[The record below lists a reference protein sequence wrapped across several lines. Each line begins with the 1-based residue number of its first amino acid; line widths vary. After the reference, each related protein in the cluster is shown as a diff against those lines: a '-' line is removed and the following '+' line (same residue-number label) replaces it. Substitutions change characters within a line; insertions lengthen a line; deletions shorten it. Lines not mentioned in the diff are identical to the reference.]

1 MGGMV
6 GILTHNKNKI
16 VPFPFAYHAR
26 KLGTLAEVID
36 GGMVLCAVVPPV
48 VGAGGPIE
56 SKLPLS
62 LAASEP
68 VETKVHGF
76 EFPWDNGV
84 VDYTLGR

>member
-1 MGGMV
+1 MV
-6 GILTHNKNKI
+6 GILTHNENKV

-26 KLGTLAEVID
+26 KLGVLAEVID

-56 SKLPLS
+56 SKLSLS

-76 EFPWDNGV
+76 EFPWDYGV
-84 VDYTLGR
+84 VDDTVGR